1 MEAGLDSLA
10 SVELRNNLASS
21 FRLDMPA
28 TVIFDYPN
36 AKALAE
42 YLHSQQAQGPTTGAA
57 GLMSPLFVS
66 H

>member
-10 SVELRNNLASS
+10 AVELKNNLASS

-28 TVIFDYPN
+28 TIIFDYPN
-36 AKALAE
+36 AKALAT
-42 YLHSQQAQGPTTGAA
+42 YLYSQQAQGPTTEAA
-57 GLMSPLFVS
+57 GLSSLLLVS